1 MEDNAYQR
9 FEELLLDKG
18 VTAYKVSKATGITT
32 TTLTNWKKG
41 KYVPKADKLQLI
53 DDYFG
58 VTLDYL
64 MTGKESNIGSFL
76 LDEMGKEDLT
86 IDEMVDRCG
95 VSKRKFCEIIYKKHK
110 GLYMETFLTICEN
123 LHIKYSDIFD
133 IMKKAYK

>member
-1 MEDNAYQR
+1 MTLLNG
-9 FEELLLDKG
+9 ELLHERASAMENKLEN
-18 VTAYKVSKATGITT
+18 TEKVIARLSSI
-32 TTLTNWKKG
+32 
-41 KYVPKADKLQLI
+41 
-53 DDYFG
+53 
-58 VTLDYL
+58 
-64 MTGKESNIGSFL
+64 L

-95 VSKRKFCEIIYKKHK
+95 VSKRKFCEIIYKEHK

>member
-53 DDYFG
+53 ADYFG
-58 VTLDYL
+58 VTLEYL
-64 MTGKESNIGSFL
+64 MTGKESNIGSFSEQADL
-76 LDEMGKEDLT
+76 LIKIRNDKKMMNAIKRYYSLSDKQKDLV
-86 IDEMVDRCG
+86 IELIELL
-95 VSKRKFCEIIYKKHK
+95 SEK
-110 GLYMETFLTICEN
+110 
-123 LHIKYSDIFD
+123 
-133 IMKKAYK
+133 